1 MRLFCTTNASNFPPK
16 TVNLQFDEKWAFVYK
31 KEKHCNNDEV
41 FYGDNW
47 DHVGYD
53 PDHKLVLAVVPGKRC
68 PANIDKVVE
77 ETKRRTAGKFM
88 DMITTD
94 EYKGYKPAIL
104 KHYGVPKEPTVQNN
118 KVGRPR
124 KPVLVAPEGLNYGV
138 VHKTRE
144 KGRVVKTEFKVIF
157 GNTDK
162 LERSGS
168 SRAINTAF
176 IERYNGTDRNQNAR
190 KVRRTYMFS
199 KDWATHN
206 LLTYF
211 ICYSYNF
218 CWAVRTLTIKP
229 KGAKHIQRTPAMAA
243 KLTDRVWKIR
253 DWLTI
258 PVVQLN

>member
-1 MRLFCTTNASNFPPK
+1 MRLNCTTNWSRFPPE
-16 TVNLQFDEKWAFVYK
+16 TSNVQFDEKWAFVYK
-31 KEKHCNNDEV
+31 KEKHCSNDET

-53 PDHKLVLAVVPGKRC
+53 PDHKLVLAVVPGKRS

-77 ETKRRTAGKFM
+77 ETKRRTGGKLM
-88 DMITTD
+88 DMMTTD
-94 EYKGYKPAIL
+94 EYKGYRQAIL
-104 KHYGVPKEPTVQNN
+104 KHYGVVEKPIVQTK

-124 KPVLVAPEGLNYGV
+124 KPTLVAPEGLNYGV

-144 KGRVVKTEFKVIF
+144 KGRVVKTEFKLIF

-162 LERSGS
+162 LQRSGS

-190 KVRRTYMFS
+190 KVRRSYMFS
-199 KDWATHN
+199 KDWDTHN

-218 CWAVRTLTIKP
+218 CWSVRTLAIKRCGL
-229 KGAKHIQRTPAMAA
+229 KQVKRTPAMAA
-243 KLTDRVWKIR
+243 KLTERVWKIR
-253 DWLTI
+253 DWLAV